1 MIKGKKE
8 GQKRL
13 QRDSL
18 CFSHCFLW
26 ARSSLCIDGARAG
39 LVTNDGQLS
48 ERTPTSVLLLLPRR
62 PKGISAHSQA
72 REEKSGGKKVWCR
85 VQEIFVG
92 KRQPAWLARK
102 KRRCFA
108 DEASEAAFS
117 R

>member
-26 ARSSLCIDGARAG
+26 ARFSLCIDGARAG

-48 ERTPTSVLLLLPRR
+48 ERTPTSVLLLLLRR

-72 REEKSGGKKVWCR
+72 REEKSGGKKVWWSPGDFRGEKATCLAGKKEKTLLCR
-85 VQEIFVG
+85 
-92 KRQPAWLARK
+92 
-102 KRRCFA
+102 
-108 DEASEAAFS
+108 
-117 R
+117 